1 MPLLQGRDFTPAD
14 FDAPNILMVSQSFA
28 KKHWPHESAVGK
40 RVRFGPPAHNEPWHS
55 VVGVVADSKQG
66 RLKGP
71 DNSSVYLPYS
81 HDVTPNS
88 LLVRTAGDP
97 LQLAQ
102 AIRARITGVDRNIA
116 VSRVRTLDQIR
127 DRVSWQDRFLTVLLG
142 AFAVLALALAAV
154 GLYGVL
160 SYAVSIETH
169 AIGIRMALGASA
181 ASVRL
186 TIMRQGLTMAG
197 AGLLAGVAAAVALTR
212 LLQSQLFQ
220 ISSLD
225 AKTYAIAVGTL
236 AAVAALAAF
245 LPARRATRVDP
256 VIALRHE

>member
-1 MPLLQGRDFTPAD
+1 
-14 FDAPNILMVSQSFA
+14 
-28 KKHWPHESAVGK
+28 
-40 RVRFGPPAHNEPWHS
+40 
-55 VVGVVADSKQG
+55 
-66 RLKGP
+66 
-71 DNSSVYLPYS
+71 
-81 HDVTPNS
+81 
-88 LLVRTAGDP
+88 VRTAGDP

-160 SYAVSIETH
+160 SYAVSLETH

-186 TIMRQGLTMAG
+186 TIMRQGLTMAS

-220 ISSLD
+220 ISPLD
-225 AKTYAIAVGTL
+225 AETYAISVGTL
-236 AAVAALAAF
+236 GAVAVLAAF